1 MIIRENKLTMNEKIM
16 KSQQKNRNSTT
27 KKYLKMIQTASVQ
40 NFKMCSCAS

>member
-27 KKYLKMIQTASVQ
+27 KGGT
-40 NFKMCSCAS
+40 CSIAKVRILIEV